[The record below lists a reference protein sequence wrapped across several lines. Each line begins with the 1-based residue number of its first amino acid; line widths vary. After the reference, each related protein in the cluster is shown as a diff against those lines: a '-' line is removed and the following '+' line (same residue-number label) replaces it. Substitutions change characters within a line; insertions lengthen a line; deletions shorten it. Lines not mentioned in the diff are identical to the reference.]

1 MELTP
6 EHKKTLEKYLTK
18 AARKRLM
25 TKIRATGCTI
35 SDRQIRN
42 ILNGTSPDNHGI
54 LNLAIKEASF
64 VKQSETH
71 TKKRLDKLA
80 S

>member
-18 AARKRLM
+18 AARKKM
-25 TKIRATGCTI
+25 MIKIKESGCTL

-42 ILNGTSPDNHGI
+42 VLKGESPDYHGI
-54 LNLAIKEASF
+54 LNIAIKEASY